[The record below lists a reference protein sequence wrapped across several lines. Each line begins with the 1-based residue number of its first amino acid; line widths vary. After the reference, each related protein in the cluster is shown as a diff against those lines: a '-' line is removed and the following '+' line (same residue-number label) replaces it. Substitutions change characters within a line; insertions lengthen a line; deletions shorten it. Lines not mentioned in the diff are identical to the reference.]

1 MVTLFRSFVRLKT
14 HRLGLLSNFIE
25 LARIAFVDGF
35 VIMANMNIV
44 IATPIYPPEIG
55 GPATYTKELV
65 GKLKGNHNLTVV
77 AYTHNGT
84 EIPGSTLIGVEK
96 HLSLP
101 LRLTTFF
108 FAIYKAAKEADVLY
122 VQNAVAAGLPTV
134 LAGLLRK
141 KPVVLKFVG
150 DESWERATQLKQ
162 TDKRLQEFLEHPEGS
177 FYVSLLRHVQGFV
190 LRRCDRIIT
199 PSQYLGEVITKAY
212 GLKPGKVVTVYN
224 ATEHTTEAPFTA
236 NKKPH
241 QLVVTARLVEWK
253 GIDGVIKAVAKVKD
267 AYPDVTLIVHGDGPS
282 RTSLEEL
289 AKSEGVADRITFT
302 GNVSRTETWH
312 TRKESAMYIL
322 NSTYEGLPHTAL
334 TSFAA
339 EIPIIAT
346 DIPGTNEAVY
356 HEKTGL
362 LVPTDDSEALAKAIK
377 RLFEDQKLSEQLVA
391 GGSQILEEKFSWPAH
406 VKLLTELLESVGSKP
421 IN

>member
-1 MVTLFRSFVRLKT
+1 M
-14 HRLGLLSNFIE
+14 H
-25 LARIAFVDGF
+25 
-35 VIMANMNIV
+35 IV

-65 GKLKGNHNLTVV
+65 GKLAEHHTLTVV

-84 EIPGSTLIGVEK
+84 EIPGSTLVGVEK
-96 HLSLP
+96 HLPLP
-101 LRLTTFF
+101 LRLIEFF
-108 FAIYKAAKEADVLY
+108 FAVYKAAATADVLY

-162 TDKRLQEFLEHPEGS
+162 TTKRLQEFLENPEGG
-177 FYVSLLRHVQGFV
+177 FYITLLRHIQGFV
-190 LRRCDRIIT
+190 LRRCDRVIT

-212 GLKPGKVVTVYN
+212 GLKPGKVGTVYN
-224 ATEHTTEAPFTA
+224 ATEHTTEAPFTP
-236 NKKPH
+236 NKKLH

-253 GIDGVIKAVAKVKD
+253 GIDGVIKAVAKVKQTH
-267 AYPDVTLIVHGDGPS
+267 PDVSLVVHGDGPS
-282 RTSLEEL
+282 RASLEEL
-289 AKSEGVADRITFT
+289 AKTEGVADCVTFT

-312 TRKESAMYIL
+312 TRKESAIYIL

-362 LVPTDDSEALAKAIK
+362 LVPTDNPDALAQAIR
-377 RLFEDQKLSEQLVA
+377 RLFEDNALSQQLVA
-391 GGSQILEEKFSWPAH
+391 GGSQILADKFSWPAH
-406 VKLLTELLESVGSKP
+406 VKLLTEILESVRRKP

>member
-1 MVTLFRSFVRLKT
+1 M
-14 HRLGLLSNFIE
+14 H
-25 LARIAFVDGF
+25 
-35 VIMANMNIV
+35 IV

-65 GKLKGNHNLTVV
+65 DKLSPAHTLTIV

-84 EIPGSTLIGVEK
+84 EIPGSTLIGIEK
-96 HLSLP
+96 HAALP
-101 LRLTTFF
+101 VRLIKFF
-108 FAIYKAAKEADVLY
+108 FAMYKAAGSADVLY

-134 LAGLLRK
+134 LAGMLRG

-150 DESWERATQLKQ
+150 DESWERAMQLKQ
-162 TDKRLQEFLEHPEGS
+162 TEKRLQEFLEQPDGGL
-177 FYVSLLRHVQGFV
+177 YTTLLRYVQGFV
-190 LRRCDRIIT
+190 LRRATRIVT

-212 GLKPGKVVTVYN
+212 KLTPGKVITVYN
-224 ATEHTTEAPFTA
+224 ATERTTEAPFTPH
-236 NKKPH
+236 KKPH
-241 QLVVTARLVEWK
+241 QLVVTARLVDWK
-253 GIDGVIKAVAKVKD
+253 GIDGVIKAFAKVKTT
-267 AYPDVTLIVHGDGPS
+267 YPDVTLIVHGDGPS
-282 RTSLEEL
+282 RASLEAL
-289 AKSEGVADRITFT
+289 AKSEGVTEQVTFT

-312 TRKESAMYIL
+312 TRKESAIYIL

-362 LVPTDDSEALAKAIK
+362 LVPTDNPDALAKAIK
-377 RLFEDQKLSEQLVA
+377 RLFEDAELATRLVT
-391 GGSQILEEKFSWPAH
+391 GGSNILEEKFSWPAH
-406 VKLLTELLESVGSKP
+406 VKLLTELLESVCRKP
-421 IN
+421 IH